1 MKMRNKDTTKHS
13 HTVPV
18 AYLANFGID
27 GNKKRDSMVYFYNV
41 QENKTDTE
49 KAGNI
54 PVINH
59 FYDIKELGEQK
70 QIIEKFFGDKI
81 EGELATLLR
90 VLLGTIIIDPQRRDC
105 SSLQLEKEQL
115 SAQFALLITRTE
127 AFRDYYKD
135 IYQQIK
141 DGFPYADIP
150 QYSKTDFQR
159 IHTSEILDFGM
170 SNFYANLFSD
180 WHWAFIIN
188 HTELPFITS
197 DNPVIR
203 IDHSK
208 ITNEPI
214 SAASPEATYFV
225 PLSPTVAVEI
235 FHKDILKNDLAF
247 FDIYQIKNIAS
258 YNKEIIKN
266 CSRFLFSN
274 KSFEALKC
282 ARDKINDET

>member
-1 MKMRNKDTTKHS
+1 MRNKDTTKHS

-208 ITNEPI
+208 KTNEPI
-214 SAASPEATYFV
+214 SAVSPEVTYFV

-247 FDIYQIKNIAS
+247 FDIYQIKSIAS

>member
-1 MKMRNKDTTKHS
+1 MGNKDTVIHS

-18 AYLANFGID
+18 AYLANFGIN
-27 GNKKRDSMVYFYNV
+27 GNEQRESRIYFYNV
-41 QENKTDTE
+41 HENKTNQA
-49 KAGNI
+49 KVGKF

-59 FYDIKELGEQK
+59 FYDINELGEQK
-70 QIIEKFFGDKI
+70 QIIEKFFGNKI

-105 SSLQLEKEQL
+105 SSLQIEKEQL

-180 WHWAFIIN
+180 WHWVFIIN

-208 ITNEPI
+208 KTNEPI
-214 SAASPEATYFV
+214 SAVSPEVTYFV

-247 FDIYQIKNIAS
+247 FDIYQIKRIAS

-274 KSFEALKC
+274 ISFEALKC

>member
-1 MKMRNKDTTKHS
+1 MGNKDTVIHS
-13 HTVPV
+13 HTVPA
-18 AYLANFGID
+18 AYLANFGIN
-27 GNKKRDSMVYFYNV
+27 GNEQRESRIYFYNV
-41 QENKTDTE
+41 HENKTDQA
-49 KAGNI
+49 KVGKF

-59 FYDIKELGEQK
+59 FYDINELGEQK
-70 QIIEKFFGDKI
+70 QIIEKFFGNKI

-105 SSLQLEKEQL
+105 SSLQIEKEQL

-150 QYSKTDFQR
+150 QYLKTDFQR

-180 WHWAFIIN
+180 WHWVFIIN

-208 ITNEPI
+208 KTNEPI
-214 SAASPEATYFV
+214 SAVSPEVTYFV

>member
-18 AYLANFGID
+18 AYLANFGIA

-41 QENKTDTE
+41 QDNKTD
-49 KAGNI
+49 KAKVGKF
-54 PVINH
+54 PMINH
-59 FYDIKELGEQK
+59 FYDIKELGGQK

>member
-1 MKMRNKDTTKHS
+1 MGNKDTVIHS

-18 AYLANFGID
+18 AYLANFGIN
-27 GNKKRDSMVYFYNV
+27 GNEQRESRIYFYNV
-41 QENKTDTE
+41 HENKTNQA
-49 KAGNI
+49 KVGKF

-59 FYDIKELGEQK
+59 FYDINELGEQK
-70 QIIEKFFGDKI
+70 QIIEKFFGNKI

-105 SSLQLEKEQL
+105 SSLQIEKEQL

-180 WHWAFIIN
+180 WHWVFIIN

-208 ITNEPI
+208 KQMNP
-214 SAASPEATYFV
+214 FQQ
-225 PLSPTVAVEI
+225 
-235 FHKDILKNDLAF
+235 HHRK
-247 FDIYQIKNIAS
+247 
-258 YNKEIIKN
+258 
-266 CSRFLFSN
+266 
-274 KSFEALKC
+274 
-282 ARDKINDET
+282 

>member
-1 MKMRNKDTTKHS
+1 MRNKDTTKHS

-27 GNKKRDSMVYFYNV
+27 GNKKRDSMFYFYNV

-59 FYDIKELGEQK
+59 FYDINELGEQK

-159 IHTSEILDFGM
+159 IHTSEILNFGM

-208 ITNEPI
+208 KTNKPI
-214 SAASPEATYFV
+214 SVASPEVTYFV

-235 FHKDILKNDLAF
+235 FHKDILKNDLVF

>member
-18 AYLANFGID
+18 AYLANFGIA

-41 QENKTDTE
+41 QDNKTD
-49 KAGNI
+49 KAKVGKF
-54 PVINH
+54 PMINH
-59 FYDIKELGEQK
+59 FYDIKELGGQK

-235 FHKDILKNDLAF
+235 FHTDILKNDLAF

>member
-1 MKMRNKDTTKHS
+1 MGNKDTVIHS

-18 AYLANFGID
+18 AYLANFGIN
-27 GNKKRDSMVYFYNV
+27 GNEQRESRIYFYNV
-41 QENKTDTE
+41 HENKTNQA
-49 KAGNI
+49 KVGKF

-59 FYDIKELGEQK
+59 FYDINELGEQK
-70 QIIEKFFGDKI
+70 QIIEKFFGNKI

-105 SSLQLEKEQL
+105 SSLQIEKEQL

-180 WHWAFIIN
+180 WHWVFIIN

-208 ITNEPI
+208 KTNKPI
-214 SAASPEATYFV
+214 SAVSPEVTYFV

-235 FHKDILKNDLAF
+235 LHKDILKKDLVL
-247 FDIYQIKNIAS
+247 FDVYQIKNVAS

-266 CSRFLFSN
+266 CTRFLFTN

-282 ARDKINDET
+282 ARDGINDET

>member
-1 MKMRNKDTTKHS
+1 MGNKDTVIHS

-18 AYLANFGID
+18 AYLANFGIN
-27 GNKKRDSMVYFYNV
+27 GNEQRESRIYFYNV
-41 QENKTDTE
+41 HENKTNQA
-49 KAGNI
+49 KVGKF

-59 FYDIKELGEQK
+59 FYDINELGEQK
-70 QIIEKFFGDKI
+70 QIIEKFFGNKI

-105 SSLQLEKEQL
+105 SSLQIEKEQL

-180 WHWAFIIN
+180 WHWVFIIN

-208 ITNEPI
+208 KTNEPI
-214 SAASPEATYFV
+214 SAVSPEVTYFV

-235 FHKDILKNDLAF
+235 LHKDILKKDLVL
-247 FDIYQIKNIAS
+247 FDVYQIKNVAS

-266 CSRFLFSN
+266 CTRFLFSN

-282 ARDKINDET
+282 ARDGINDET

>member
-1 MKMRNKDTTKHS
+1 MGNKDTVIHS

-18 AYLANFGID
+18 AYLANFGIN
-27 GNKKRDSMVYFYNV
+27 GNEQRESRIYFYNV
-41 QENKTDTE
+41 HENKTNQA
-49 KAGNI
+49 KVGKF

-59 FYDIKELGEQK
+59 FYDINELGEQK
-70 QIIEKFFGDKI
+70 QIIEKFFGNKI

-105 SSLQLEKEQL
+105 SSLQIEKEQL

-180 WHWAFIIN
+180 WHWVFIIN

-208 ITNEPI
+208 KTNKPI
-214 SAASPEATYFV
+214 SAVSPEVTYFV

-235 FHKDILKNDLAF
+235 LHKDILKKDLVL
-247 FDIYQIKNIAS
+247 FDVYQIKNVAS
-258 YNKEIIKN
+258 YNKKIIKN
-266 CSRFLFSN
+266 CTRFLFSN

-282 ARDKINDET
+282 ARDGINDET

>member
-18 AYLANFGID
+18 AYLANFGIA

-41 QENKTDTE
+41 QDNKTD
-49 KAGNI
+49 KAKVGKF
-54 PVINH
+54 PMINH
-59 FYDIKELGEQK
+59 FYDIKELGGQK

-235 FHKDILKNDLAF
+235 FHPDILKNDLAF

>member
-1 MKMRNKDTTKHS
+1 MRNKDTIKHS
-13 HTVPV
+13 HTVTV
-18 AYLANFGID
+18 AYLANFGIA

-41 QENKTDTE
+41 QDNKTD
-49 KAGNI
+49 KAKVGKF
-54 PVINH
+54 PMINH
-59 FYDIKELGEQK
+59 FYDIKELGGQK

-90 VLLGTIIIDPQRRDC
+90 VLLGTIIIDPQHRDC

>member
-1 MKMRNKDTTKHS
+1 MGNKDTVIHS

-18 AYLANFGID
+18 AYLANFGIN
-27 GNKKRDSMVYFYNV
+27 GNEQRESRIYFYNV
-41 QENKTDTE
+41 HENKTNQA
-49 KAGNI
+49 KVGKF

-59 FYDIKELGEQK
+59 FYDINELGEQK
-70 QIIEKFFGDKI
+70 QIIEKFFGNKI

-105 SSLQLEKEQL
+105 SSLQIEKEQL

-180 WHWAFIIN
+180 WHWVFIIN

-208 ITNEPI
+208 KTNKPI
-214 SAASPEATYFV
+214 SAVSPEVTYFV

-235 FHKDILKNDLAF
+235 LHKDILKKDLVL
-247 FDIYQIKNIAS
+247 FDVYQIKNVAS

-266 CSRFLFSN
+266 CTRFLFSN

-282 ARDKINDET
+282 ARDGIYDET

>member
-1 MKMRNKDTTKHS
+1 MRNKDTTKHS

-18 AYLANFGID
+18 AYLANFGIA

-41 QENKTDTE
+41 QDNKTD
-49 KAGNI
+49 KAKVGKF
-54 PVINH
+54 PMINH
-59 FYDIKELGEQK
+59 FYDIKELGGQK

-235 FHKDILKNDLAF
+235 FHTDILKNDLAF

>member
-18 AYLANFGID
+18 AYLANFGIA

-41 QENKTDTE
+41 QDNKTD
-49 KAGNI
+49 KAKVGKF
-54 PVINH
+54 PMINH

-90 VLLGTIIIDPQRRDC
+90 VLLGTIIIDPQHRDC

-235 FHKDILKNDLAF
+235 FHTDILKNDLAF

>member
-1 MKMRNKDTTKHS
+1 MGNKDTVIHS

-18 AYLANFGID
+18 AYLANFGIN
-27 GNKKRDSMVYFYNV
+27 GNEQRESRIYFYNV
-41 QENKTDTE
+41 HENKTNQA
-49 KAGNI
+49 KVGKF

-59 FYDIKELGEQK
+59 FYDINELGEQK
-70 QIIEKFFGDKI
+70 QIIEKFFGNKI

-105 SSLQLEKEQL
+105 SSLQIEKEQL

-180 WHWAFIIN
+180 WHWVFIIN

-208 ITNEPI
+208 KTNEPI

>member
-1 MKMRNKDTTKHS
+1 MGNKDTVIHS

-18 AYLANFGID
+18 AYLANFGIN
-27 GNKKRDSMVYFYNV
+27 GNEQRESRIYFYNV
-41 QENKTDTE
+41 HENKTDQA
-49 KAGNI
+49 KVGKF

-59 FYDIKELGEQK
+59 FYDINELGEQK
-70 QIIEKFFGDKI
+70 QIIEKFFGNKI

-105 SSLQLEKEQL
+105 SSLQIEKEQL

-180 WHWAFIIN
+180 WHWVFIIN

-208 ITNEPI
+208 KTNKPI
-214 SAASPEATYFV
+214 SAVSPEVTYFV

-235 FHKDILKNDLAF
+235 LHKDILKKDLVL
-247 FDIYQIKNIAS
+247 FDVYQIENVAS

-266 CSRFLFSN
+266 CTRFLFSN

-282 ARDKINDET
+282 ARDGINDET

>member
-1 MKMRNKDTTKHS
+1 MGNKDTVIHS

-18 AYLANFGID
+18 AYLANFGIN
-27 GNKKRDSMVYFYNV
+27 GNEQRESRIYFYNV
-41 QENKTDTE
+41 HENKTNQA
-49 KAGNI
+49 KVGKF

-59 FYDIKELGEQK
+59 FYDINELGEQK
-70 QIIEKFFGDKI
+70 QIIEKFFGNKI

-105 SSLQLEKEQL
+105 SSLQIEKEQL

-180 WHWAFIIN
+180 WHWVFIIN
-188 HTELPFITS
+188 HTQYILHKRRIMVNLVELPRLILMA
-197 DNPVIR
+197 NICLGLRMELMP
-203 IDHSK
+203 
-208 ITNEPI
+208 EPCSI
-214 SAASPEATYFV
+214 AMESLALRTY
-225 PLSPTVAVEI
+225 AV
-235 FHKDILKNDLAF
+235 
-247 FDIYQIKNIAS
+247 Y
-258 YNKEIIKN
+258 
-266 CSRFLFSN
+266 
-274 KSFEALKC
+274 
-282 ARDKINDET
+282 

>member
-1 MKMRNKDTTKHS
+1 MN
-13 HTVPV
+13 
-18 AYLANFGID
+18 
-27 GNKKRDSMVYFYNV
+27 
-41 QENKTDTE
+41 
-49 KAGNI
+49 
-54 PVINH
+54 
-59 FYDIKELGEQK
+59 
-70 QIIEKFFGDKI
+70 
-81 EGELATLLR
+81 
-90 VLLGTIIIDPQRRDC
+90 
-105 SSLQLEKEQL
+105 
-115 SAQFALLITRTE
+115 
-127 AFRDYYKD
+127 
-135 IYQQIK
+135 
-141 DGFPYADIP
+141 IP

-180 WHWAFIIN
+180 WHWVFIIT

-203 IDHSK
+203 IDHGK
-208 ITNEPI
+208 KTNEPI
-214 SAASPEATYFV
+214 SAASPEVTYFV

>member
-1 MKMRNKDTTKHS
+1 MGNKNTVIHS

-18 AYLANFGID
+18 AYLANFGIN
-27 GNKKRDSMVYFYNV
+27 GNEQRESRIYFYNV
-41 QENKTDTE
+41 HENKTNQA
-49 KAGNI
+49 KVGKF

-59 FYDIKELGEQK
+59 FYDINQLGEQK
-70 QIIEKFFGDKI
+70 QIIEKFFGNKI

-105 SSLQLEKEQL
+105 SSLQIEKEQL

-159 IHTSEILDFGM
+159 IHTSEVLDFGM

-180 WHWAFIIN
+180 WHWVFIIN

-208 ITNEPI
+208 KTNKPI
-214 SAASPEATYFV
+214 SAVSPEVTYFV

-235 FHKDILKNDLAF
+235 LHKDILKKDLVL
-247 FDIYQIKNIAS
+247 FDVYQIKNVAS

-266 CSRFLFSN
+266 CTRFLFSN

-282 ARDKINDET
+282 ARDGINDET

>member
-1 MKMRNKDTTKHS
+1 MENKDTVIHS

-18 AYLANFGID
+18 AYLANFGIN
-27 GNKKRDSMVYFYNV
+27 GNEQRESRIYFYNV
-41 QENKTDTE
+41 HENKTNQA
-49 KAGNI
+49 KVGKF

-59 FYDIKELGEQK
+59 FYDINELGEQK
-70 QIIEKFFGDKI
+70 QIIEKFFGNKI

-90 VLLGTIIIDPQRRDC
+90 GLLGTIIIDPQRRDC
-105 SSLQLEKEQL
+105 SSLQIEKEQL

-170 SNFYANLFSD
+170 SNFYANLFCD
-180 WHWAFIIN
+180 WHWVFIIN

-208 ITNEPI
+208 KTNKPI
-214 SAASPEATYFV
+214 SAVSPEVTYFV

-235 FHKDILKNDLAF
+235 LHKDILKKDLVL
-247 FDIYQIKNIAS
+247 FDVYQIKNVAS

-266 CSRFLFSN
+266 CTRFLFSN

-282 ARDKINDET
+282 ARDGINDET

>member
-1 MKMRNKDTTKHS
+1 MGNKDTVKHS
-13 HTVPV
+13 HTVPA

-27 GNKKRDSMVYFYNV
+27 GNKSRDSMFYFYNV

-49 KAGNI
+49 KVGNI

-59 FYDIKELGEQK
+59 FYDINELGEQK
-70 QIIEKFFGDKI
+70 QIIEKFFGNKI

-105 SSLQLEKEQL
+105 SSLQIEKEQL

-180 WHWAFIIN
+180 WHWVFIIN

-208 ITNEPI
+208 KTNEPI
-214 SAASPEATYFV
+214 SAASPEVTYFV

>member
-1 MKMRNKDTTKHS
+1 MGNKDTVIHS

-18 AYLANFGID
+18 AYLANFGIN
-27 GNKKRDSMVYFYNV
+27 GNEQRESRIYFYNV
-41 QENKTDTE
+41 HENKTNQA
-49 KAGNI
+49 KVGKF

-59 FYDIKELGEQK
+59 FYDINELGEQK
-70 QIIEKFFGDKI
+70 QIIEKFFGNKI

-105 SSLQLEKEQL
+105 SSLQIEKEQL

-180 WHWAFIIN
+180 WHWVFIIN

-208 ITNEPI
+208 KTNEPI
-214 SAASPEATYFV
+214 SAVSPEVTYFG

-235 FHKDILKNDLAF
+235 LHKDILKKDLVL
-247 FDIYQIKNIAS
+247 FDVYQIKNVAS

-266 CSRFLFSN
+266 CTRFLFSN

-282 ARDKINDET
+282 ARDGINDET

>member
-1 MKMRNKDTTKHS
+1 MENKDTVIHS

-18 AYLANFGID
+18 AYLANFGIN
-27 GNKKRDSMVYFYNV
+27 GNEQRESRIYFYNV
-41 QENKTDTE
+41 HENKTNQA
-49 KAGNI
+49 KVGKF

-59 FYDIKELGEQK
+59 FYDINELGEQK
-70 QIIEKFFGDKI
+70 QIIEKFFGNKI

-105 SSLQLEKEQL
+105 SSLQIEKEQL

-180 WHWAFIIN
+180 WHWVFIIN

-208 ITNEPI
+208 KTNKPI
-214 SAASPEATYFV
+214 SAVSPEVTYFV

-235 FHKDILKNDLAF
+235 LHKDILKKDLVL
-247 FDIYQIKNIAS
+247 FDVYQIKNVAS

-266 CSRFLFSN
+266 CTRFLFSN

-282 ARDKINDET
+282 ARDGINDET

>member
-1 MKMRNKDTTKHS
+1 MANNNEVIYQHI
-13 HTVPV
+13 VPV
-18 AYLANFGID
+18 CYLANFGID
-27 GNKKRDSMVYFYNV
+27 GNKKRDSMLYFYNV
-41 QENKTDTE
+41 QENKCGSSKAE
-49 KAGNI
+49 KF
-54 PVINH
+54 PVIKY
-59 FYDIKELGEQK
+59 FYDIEELGGQK
-70 QIIEKFFGDKI
+70 QIIEKFFGNKI
-81 EGELATLLR
+81 EGKLARLLR
-90 VLLGTIIIDPQRRDC
+90 VLLGKIIIDPQRRDC
-105 SSLQLEKEQL
+105 SSLQIEKEKL

-141 DGFPYADIP
+141 DGFPYANIP

-208 ITNEPI
+208 KTNEPI
-214 SAASPEATYFV
+214 SAASPEVTYFV

-235 FHKDILKNDLAF
+235 FHKDILKNDLVF
-247 FDIYQIKNIAS
+247 FDIYQIKNIAP

>member
-1 MKMRNKDTTKHS
+1 MGNKDTVKHS
-13 HTVPV
+13 HTVPA

-27 GNKKRDSMVYFYNV
+27 GNKKRDSMLYFYNV
-41 QENKTDTE
+41 QENKCGSSKAE
-49 KAGNI
+49 KF
-54 PVINH
+54 PVIKY
-59 FYDIKELGEQK
+59 FYDIEELGEQK
-70 QIIEKFFGDKI
+70 QIIEKMFSQI
-81 EGELATLLR
+81 EGELATLLDG
-90 VLLGTIIIDPQRRDC
+90 LLNAIIMDPNQRND
-105 SSLQLEKEQL
+105 SSLQVDKGQL
-115 SAQFALLITRTE
+115 SAQFAMQITRTQ

-135 IYQQIK
+135 IYQQIE

-180 WHWAFIIN
+180 WHWVFIIN

-208 ITNEPI
+208 KTNEPI
-214 SAASPEATYFV
+214 SAVSPEVTYFV

>member
-1 MKMRNKDTTKHS
+1 MRNKDTTKHS

-18 AYLANFGID
+18 AYLANFGIA

-41 QENKTDTE
+41 QDNKTD
-49 KAGNI
+49 KAKVGKF
-54 PVINH
+54 PMINH
-59 FYDIKELGEQK
+59 FYDIKELGGQK

-105 SSLQLEKEQL
+105 SSLQIEKEQL

-235 FHKDILKNDLAF
+235 FHTDILKNDLAF

>member
-18 AYLANFGID
+18 AYLANFGIA

-41 QENKTDTE
+41 QDNKTD
-49 KAGNI
+49 KAKVGKF
-54 PVINH
+54 PMINH
-59 FYDIKELGEQK
+59 FYDIKELGGQK

-208 ITNEPI
+208 KTNEPI
-214 SAASPEATYFV
+214 SAVSPEVTYFV

-235 FHKDILKNDLAF
+235 FHTDILKNDLAF
-247 FDIYQIKNIAS
+247 FDIYQIKSIAS

>member
-1 MKMRNKDTTKHS
+1 MGNKDTVKHS
-13 HTVPV
+13 HTVPA

-27 GNKKRDSMVYFYNV
+27 GNKSRDSMFYFYNV

-49 KAGNI
+49 KVGNI

-59 FYDIKELGEQK
+59 FYDINELGEQK
-70 QIIEKFFGDKI
+70 QIIEKMFSQI
-81 EGELATLLR
+81 EGELATLLDG
-90 VLLGTIIIDPQRRDC
+90 LLNAIIMDPNQRND
-105 SSLQLEKEQL
+105 SSLQVDKGQL
-115 SAQFALLITRTE
+115 SAQFAMQITRTQ

-135 IYQQIK
+135 IYQQIE

-208 ITNEPI
+208 KTNEPI
-214 SAASPEATYFV
+214 SAVSPEVTYFV

-235 FHKDILKNDLAF
+235 FHKDILKDDLAF

>member
-1 MKMRNKDTTKHS
+1 MGNKDTVKHS
-13 HTVPV
+13 HTVPA

-27 GNKKRDSMVYFYNV
+27 GNKSRDSMFYFYNV

-59 FYDIKELGEQK
+59 FYDINELGEQK

-159 IHTSEILDFGM
+159 IHTSEILNFGM

-208 ITNEPI
+208 KT
-214 SAASPEATYFV
+214 
-225 PLSPTVAVEI
+225 L
-235 FHKDILKNDLAF
+235 
-247 FDIYQIKNIAS
+247 
-258 YNKEIIKN
+258 N
-266 CSRFLFSN
+266 CKVKRTSN
-274 KSFEALKC
+274 RKQA
-282 ARDKINDET
+282 

>member
-18 AYLANFGID
+18 AYLANFGIA

-41 QENKTDTE
+41 QDNKTD
-49 KAGNI
+49 KAKVGKF
-54 PVINH
+54 PMINH
-59 FYDIKELGEQK
+59 FYDIKELGGQK

-105 SSLQLEKEQL
+105 SSPQLEKEQL

-235 FHKDILKNDLAF
+235 FHTDILKNDLAF

>member
-1 MKMRNKDTTKHS
+1 MGNKDTVIHS

-18 AYLANFGID
+18 AYLANFGIN
-27 GNKKRDSMVYFYNV
+27 GNEQRESRIYFYNV
-41 QENKTDTE
+41 HENKTNQA
-49 KAGNI
+49 KVGKF

-59 FYDIKELGEQK
+59 FYDINELGEQK
-70 QIIEKFFGDKI
+70 QIIEKFFGNKI

-105 SSLQLEKEQL
+105 SSLQIEKEQL

-180 WHWAFIIN
+180 WHWVFIIN

-197 DNPVIR
+197 DNPAIR

-208 ITNEPI
+208 KTNKPI
-214 SAASPEATYFV
+214 SAVSPEVTYFV

-235 FHKDILKNDLAF
+235 LHKDILKKDLVL
-247 FDIYQIKNIAS
+247 FDVYQIKNVAS

-266 CSRFLFSN
+266 CTRFLFSN

-282 ARDKINDET
+282 ARDGINDET

>member
-1 MKMRNKDTTKHS
+1 MGNKDTVKHS
-13 HTVPV
+13 HTVPA
-18 AYLANFGID
+18 AYLANFGIA

-41 QENKTDTE
+41 QDNKTD
-49 KAGNI
+49 KAKVGKF
-54 PVINH
+54 PMINH
-59 FYDIKELGEQK
+59 FYDIKELGGQK
-70 QIIEKFFGDKI
+70 QIIEKMFSQI

-105 SSLQLEKEQL
+105 SSLQIEKEQL

-235 FHKDILKNDLAF
+235 FHTDILKNDLAF

>member
-1 MKMRNKDTTKHS
+1 MGNKDTVIHS

-18 AYLANFGID
+18 AYLANFGIN
-27 GNKKRDSMVYFYNV
+27 GNEQRESRIYFYNV
-41 QENKTDTE
+41 HENKTNQA
-49 KAGNI
+49 KVGKF

-59 FYDIKELGEQK
+59 FYDINELGEQK
-70 QIIEKFFGDKI
+70 QIIEKFFGNKI

-105 SSLQLEKEQL
+105 SSLQIEKEQL

-180 WHWAFIIN
+180 WHWVFIIN

-235 FHKDILKNDLAF
+235 FHTDILKNDLAF

>member
-1 MKMRNKDTTKHS
+1 MGNKDTVIHS

-18 AYLANFGID
+18 AYLANFGIN
-27 GNKKRDSMVYFYNV
+27 GNEQRESRIYFYNV
-41 QENKTDTE
+41 HENKTNQA
-49 KAGNI
+49 KVGKF

-59 FYDIKELGEQK
+59 FYDIYELGEQK
-70 QIIEKFFGDKI
+70 QIIEKFFGNKI

-105 SSLQLEKEQL
+105 SSLQIEKEQL

-180 WHWAFIIN
+180 WYWVFIIN

-208 ITNEPI
+208 KTNKPI
-214 SAASPEATYFV
+214 SAVSPEVTYFV

-235 FHKDILKNDLAF
+235 LHKDILKKDLVL
-247 FDIYQIKNIAS
+247 FDVYQIKNVAS

-266 CSRFLFSN
+266 CTRFLFSN

-282 ARDKINDET
+282 ARDGINDET